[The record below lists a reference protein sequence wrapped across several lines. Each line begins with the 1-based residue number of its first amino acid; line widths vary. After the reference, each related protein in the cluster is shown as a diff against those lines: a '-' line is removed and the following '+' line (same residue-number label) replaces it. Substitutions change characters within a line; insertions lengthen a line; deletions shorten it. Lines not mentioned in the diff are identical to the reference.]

1 MGNSYVQV
9 YLDTTPPTVKLDYPT
24 STTMDSNEYITI
36 TSNEELAPNHEIVIV
51 DSLNVSHYYTF
62 SLQNDKKGF
71 VGSVSFQNFPKGIA
85 TIIVRLFDKVMNKS
99 ATYQGTINILDPQ
112 LQSLKLDISDS
123 IRTNITLTDSVK
135 TNITLTISTQKII
148 LQEN

>member
-9 YLDTTPPTVKLDYPT
+9 YLDTTPPTATLDYPAT
-24 STTMDSNEYITI
+24 TTMDSNEYITI

-51 DSLNVSHYYTF
+51 DSLNVSHPYTF

-71 VGSVSFQNFPKGIA
+71 VGSISFQSFPKGIA
-85 TIIVRLFDKVMNKS
+85 TIKVRLFDKVMNKS
-99 ATYQGTINILDPQ
+99 ETFEGTINILDPQ
-112 LQSLKLDISDS
+112 LQGLKLSVS
-123 IRTNITLTDSVK
+123 HSTRANITLS
-135 TNITLTISTQKII
+135 ITTQKII

>member
-9 YLDTTPPTVKLDYPT
+9 YLDTTPPTTILDYPA

-51 DSLNVSHYYTF
+51 DSLNVSHPYTF
-62 SLQNDKKGF
+62 SLQGDKKGF
-71 VGSVSFQNFPKGIA
+71 VGNISFQSFPKGIA

-99 ATYQGTINILDPQ
+99 ATYQGTINILDPE
-112 LQSLKLDISDS
+112 LQGLKLDID
-123 IRTNITLTDSVK
+123 DSVR
-135 TNITLTISTQKII
+135 TNITLTISTQNII